1 VKFLYDPAYTAATK
15 KSLSERQAEI
25 QSSSKPLPTAEIKT
39 PKYDHFEK
47 PSKILGET
55 EIHEYDETFENEEIP
70 EPNAGVL
77 CS

>member
-1 VKFLYDPAYTAATK
+1 
-15 KSLSERQAEI
+15 
-25 QSSSKPLPTAEIKT
+25 LPTAEIKT